1 MNTDHLRALAAAVD
15 EGTFDAASA
24 LLGVSGSAFSQRIK
38 ALERDAG
45 QVLLARTIPVTAT
58 PAGEKMLRLA
68 RQVIALEDDTRRA
81 LGRGTGGR
89 TVLPVAV
96 NADSLATWFVE
107 VLRQAATWDDAV
119 LQLHMEDQE
128 HTHDLLR
135 SGAVVAAI
143 TEHPTPV
150 SGCTVTRLG
159 TMDYYPAAATALLN
173 QFRDGNGNPD
183 FGHLPVID
191 FGTRDGLQRSRL
203 SEHARTIGVPRL
215 DPPRHL
221 VPSSEAYLR
230 AVEAGLGWGMLLTD
244 QIPPSVTEGTHPDLE
259 LITALNPSRVTLHWQ
274 RWTSGTPALD
284 RLTEAVHLAARHM
297 R

>member
-1 MNTDHLRALAAAVD
+1 MNTDHLRALAAAID

-24 LLGVSGSAFSQRIK
+24 LLGISGSAFTQRIK
-38 ALERDAG
+38 ALERETG

-68 RQVIALEDDTRRA
+68 RQVVALEEETRRA

-96 NADSLATWFVE
+96 NADSLATWFGE

-150 SGCTVTRLG
+150 SGCTATRLG
-159 TMDYYPAAATALLN
+159 TMDYFPAAATSLLDQYRN
-173 QFRDGNGNPD
+173 DDGSPD
-183 FGHLPVID
+183 FGHVPVID

-203 SEHARTIGVPRL
+203 AEHARTIGVQRL

-221 VPSSEAYLR
+221 VPSAEAYLR
-230 AVEAGLGWGMLLTD
+230 AVEAGLGWGMLLAD
-244 QIPPSVTEGTHPDLE
+244 QVPPSVAEGTHPDLE
-259 LITALNPSRVTLHWQ
+259 LIGELGQSQVTLHWQ

-284 RLTEAVHLAARHM
+284 RLTDAVHLAARHM